1 MRNNRSMMMTYIVV
15 VTTMSGM
22 MICLP
27 NVAATD
33 LTLNDLEQLNNR
45 QEYQPVGFGSIVENM
60 GAAVVDS
67 LISPFSSALTSA
79 SPQVNQL
86 MNIKSLVD
94 QGNLFYK
101 MKKGTATMNEL
112 AGNPFTM
119 QYSIALPLL
128 NVHYLDSG
136 KALGELND
144 AFNIPK
150 GDNYYRFL
158 EKEYGLKNINYP
170 KSNLPRIKIDFPKIN
185 MPKFPNWNNNI
196 PKISYPSDNF
206 PKITIPDWSTPSWN
220 NPTWNNP
227 SWNNLN
233 NPISTPSWNNFP

>member
-60 GAAVVDS
+60 GANLVDS

-128 NVHYLDSG
+128 NVHYMDSG
-136 KALGELND
+136 KALDELND

-150 GDNYYRFL
+150 GLDYYKFL
-158 EKEYGLKNINYP
+158 EREYGLKNINYP
-170 KSNLPRIKIDFPKIN
+170 KSNIPRIKIDFPKIN

-196 PKISYPSDNF
+196 PKISYPSNNF
-206 PKITIPDWSTPSWN
+206 PKITTPKMPNTNWN
-220 NPTWNNP
+220 NNRISMPKINQPRVSYPTTN
-227 SWNNLN
+227 
-233 NPISTPSWNNFP
+233 WNNFP